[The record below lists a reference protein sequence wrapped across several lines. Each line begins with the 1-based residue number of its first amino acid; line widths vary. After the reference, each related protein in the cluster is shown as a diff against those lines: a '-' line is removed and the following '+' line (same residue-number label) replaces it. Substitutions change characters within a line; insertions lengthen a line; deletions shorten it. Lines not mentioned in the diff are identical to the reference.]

1 VTTKYDIVLLGHY
14 TKDTIISAAGKR
26 VVDGGAFNYGA
37 NAAARMGLKT
47 AAVTRL
53 AEEDSGFLDG
63 LRDLGVDVYATYT
76 PSSTCL
82 TLEYPSADPD
92 DRVLYVS
99 STAGPFTLGEVEG
112 LSAEAMLIGA
122 SIRGEVPKEVIA
134 AAKSRVK
141 LLALDVQGFIRVEDG
156 GRLVYAPWPEQGE
169 ILSMVDV
176 LKTDAVEAE
185 FITGEKDMFRAA
197 KILAGFGPREVVLT
211 HRSGIVLYTDGTY
224 LEAQF
229 KPSKL
234 IGRSGRGDTCI
245 ASYVSKRLSASPG
258 EALVWSAALTS
269 LKLEAEGPFKRPIEE
284 VEELIRREYS

>member
-1 VTTKYDIVLLGHY
+1 
-14 TKDTIISAAGKR
+14 
-26 VVDGGAFNYGA
+26 
-37 NAAARMGLKT
+37 M
-47 AAVTRL
+47 RL

-141 LLALDVQGFIRVEDG
+141 LLALDVRGFIRGKMGTVG
-156 GRLVYAPWPEQGE
+156 VCSWPEQGG
-169 ILSMVDV
+169 S
-176 LKTDAVEAE
+176 
-185 FITGEKDMFRAA
+185 
-197 KILAGFGPREVVLT
+197 
-211 HRSGIVLYTDGTY
+211 
-224 LEAQF
+224 
-229 KPSKL
+229 
-234 IGRSGRGDTCI
+234 
-245 ASYVSKRLSASPG
+245 SA
-258 EALVWSAALTS
+258 W
-269 LKLEAEGPFKRPIEE
+269 
-284 VEELIRREYS
+284 

>member
-1 VTTKYDIVLLGHY
+1 MTTKYDIVLLGHY

-99 STAGPFTLGEVEG
+99 STAGSFTLGEVEG

-156 GRLVYAPWPEQGE
+156 GRLVYAPGP
-169 ILSMVDV
+169 S
-176 LKTDAVEAE
+176 
-185 FITGEKDMFRAA
+185 RA
-197 KILAGFGPREVVLT
+197 
-211 HRSGIVLYTDGTY
+211 RS
-224 LEAQF
+224 
-229 KPSKL
+229 
-234 IGRSGRGDTCI
+234 
-245 ASYVSKRLSASPG
+245 SA
-258 EALVWSAALTS
+258 W
-269 LKLEAEGPFKRPIEE
+269 
-284 VEELIRREYS
+284 

>member
-112 LSAEAMLIGA
+112 LSAEVMLIGA

>member
-1 VTTKYDIVLLGHY
+1 MTTKYDIVLLGHY

-112 LSAEAMLIGA
+112 LSAEVMLIGA

>member
-112 LSAEAMLIGA
+112 LSAEAVLIGA

>member
-1 VTTKYDIVLLGHY
+1 
-14 TKDTIISAAGKR
+14 
-26 VVDGGAFNYGA
+26 
-37 NAAARMGLKT
+37 M
-47 AAVTRL
+47 
-53 AEEDSGFLDG
+53 
-63 LRDLGVDVYATYT
+63 
-76 PSSTCL
+76 
-82 TLEYPSADPD
+82 
-92 DRVLYVS
+92 
-99 STAGPFTLGEVEG
+99 
-112 LSAEAMLIGA
+112 
-122 SIRGEVPKEVIA
+122 
-134 AAKSRVK
+134 
-141 LLALDVQGFIRVEDG
+141 LLAR
-156 GRLVYAPWPEQGE
+156 QGE

-185 FITGEKDMFRAA
+185 FITGEGYVPAA
-197 KILAGFGPREVVLT
+197 KILAGFGPQLSS
-211 HRSGIVLYTDGTY
+211 HWFGIVLYTDGTY

>member
-1 VTTKYDIVLLGHY
+1 MTTKYDIVLLGHY

>member
-1 VTTKYDIVLLGHY
+1 MTTKYDIVLLGHY

-112 LSAEAMLIGA
+112 LSAEVMLIGA

-134 AAKSRVK
+134 AAESRVK

-224 LEAQF
+224 LETQF